1 MIILHK
7 FMGVSMKE
15 KINYDVDI
23 DSSRLLYKLKQ
34 VVDEYQD
41 IDREIR
47 KHEKFIKNYV
57 PVDYSERDELFE
69 TTDTTIDGQQTII
82 DRYKKK
88 KIKLRFELDKISS
101 ILEELLSDNW

>member
-1 MIILHK
+1 
-7 FMGVSMKE
+7 MKE

-41 IDREIR
+41 IDRKIIHTE
-47 KHEKFIKNYV
+47 EFIKKYV
-57 PVDYSERDELFE
+57 PVDYREKDNEVY
-69 TTDTTIDGQQTII
+69 TVTDSTIEGQQKIL
-82 DRYKKK
+82 DRYKKR

>member
-1 MIILHK
+1 
-7 FMGVSMKE
+7 MKE

-41 IDREIR
+41 IDRQIISTEN
-47 KHEKFIKNYV
+47 FIKNYV
-57 PVDYSERDELFE
+57 PVDYREKDNEVYIV
-69 TTDTTIDGQQTII
+69 TDSTIEGQQKIL
-82 DRYKKK
+82 DRYKKR

>member
-1 MIILHK
+1 
-7 FMGVSMKE
+7 MKE

-41 IDREIR
+41 IDREIH

-57 PVDYSERDELFE
+57 PIDYREKEFELFE
-69 TTDTTIDGQQTII
+69 VTDTTIEGQQLII
-82 DRYKKK
+82 DRYKER

>member
-1 MIILHK
+1 
-7 FMGVSMKE
+7 MGVSMKE

-41 IDREIR
+41 IDRKIISTEN
-47 KHEKFIKNYV
+47 FIKNYV
-57 PVDYSERDELFE
+57 PVDYMEKDNEVY
-69 TTDTTIDGQQTII
+69 TVTDSTIEGQQKIL
-82 DRYKKK
+82 DRYKKR
-88 KIKLRFELDKISS
+88 KIKLRFELGKISS

>member
-1 MIILHK
+1 
-7 FMGVSMKE
+7 MKE

-41 IDREIR
+41 IDRQIIHTE
-47 KHEKFIKNYV
+47 EFIKKYV
-57 PVDYSERDELFE
+57 PVDYREKDNEVY
-69 TTDTTIDGQQTII
+69 TVTDSTIEGQQKIL
-82 DRYKKK
+82 DRYKKR

>member
-1 MIILHK
+1 
-7 FMGVSMKE
+7 MKE

-41 IDREIR
+41 IDRKIISTEN
-47 KHEKFIKNYV
+47 FIENYV
-57 PVDYSERDELFE
+57 PVDYRENDNEVYIV
-69 TTDTTIDGQQTII
+69 TDSTIEGQQKIL
-82 DRYKKK
+82 DRYKKR

>member
-1 MIILHK
+1 
-7 FMGVSMKE
+7 MGFSMKE

-23 DSSRLLYKLKQ
+23 DSSRLLYRLKQ

-41 IDREIR
+41 IDRQVIHTE
-47 KHEKFIKNYV
+47 EFIKKYV
-57 PVDYSERDELFE
+57 PVDYREKDNEVYIV
-69 TTDTTIDGQQTII
+69 TDSTIEGQQKIL
-82 DRYKKK
+82 DRYKKR

>member
-1 MIILHK
+1 
-7 FMGVSMKE
+7 MGVSMKE

-41 IDREIR
+41 IDRKIISTEN
-47 KHEKFIKNYV
+47 FIENYV
-57 PVDYSERDELFE
+57 PVDYREKDNEVY
-69 TTDTTIDGQQTII
+69 TVTDSTIEGQQKIL
-82 DRYKKK
+82 DRYKKR

>member
-1 MIILHK
+1 
-7 FMGVSMKE
+7 MGVRMKE

-41 IDREIR
+41 IDRKIISTEN
-47 KHEKFIKNYV
+47 FIENYV
-57 PVDYSERDELFE
+57 PVDYREKDNEVYIV
-69 TTDTTIDGQQTII
+69 TDSTIEGQQKIL
-82 DRYKKK
+82 DRYKKR

>member
-1 MIILHK
+1 
-7 FMGVSMKE
+7 MKE

-41 IDREIR
+41 IARQIIHTE
-47 KHEKFIKNYV
+47 EFIKKYV
-57 PVDYSERDELFE
+57 PVDYREKDNEVYIV
-69 TTDTTIDGQQTII
+69 TDSTIEGQQKIL
-82 DRYKKK
+82 DRYKKR

-101 ILEELLSDNW
+101 VLEELLSDNW

>member
-1 MIILHK
+1 
-7 FMGVSMKE
+7 MKD

-41 IDREIR
+41 IDMKIISTEN
-47 KHEKFIKNYV
+47 FIKNYV
-57 PVDYSERDELFE
+57 PVDYREKDNEVY
-69 TTDTTIDGQQTII
+69 TVTDSTIEGQQMII
-82 DRYKKK
+82 DRYNKR
-88 KIKLRFELDKISS
+88 KIKLKFELDKISS